1 MKLVLWGRGRDFNIL
16 MMAARWK
23 KDVQIVGVIQSEC
36 NGNEEFL
43 CGNQRFIL
51 YNKDILDTL
60 EFDYIIIANSHYKDI
75 IVNNLHK
82 KYINQMIIPYA
93 CDCQNKEAAITKMQ
107 MFVDNPRDVVVR
119 LSGLH
124 WGYEILPMHF
134 DLKDTSVLYEQ
145 DVFVELADY
154 TRVRTTELIVKELKE
169 NNIDGAMAEVG
180 VFRGRY
186 AKIFSH
192 YFPEKSLYLYD
203 TFQGFDSKQLED
215 EIKEKHANVTWAQL
229 FYNTSEELVKNYIK
243 NEKNTFIRKGFFPN
257 TIESKEKD
265 DKFCL
270 VSLDADLYEPILEGL
285 RFFYPR
291 LVTGGYILVHDYNG
305 LDIIGNE
312 YITLA
317 GVKKA
322 IKDYEKEIGKGL
334 CKVPISD
341 MNGSVIITK

>member
-16 MMAARWK
+16 MMAASWK

-154 TRVRTTELIVKELKE
+154 TRVRTTELIIKELKE
-169 NNIDGAMAEVG
+169 NNIDGAMAEV
-180 VFRGRY
+180 V
-186 AKIFSH
+186 
-192 YFPEKSLYLYD
+192 
-203 TFQGFDSKQLED
+203 
-215 EIKEKHANVTWAQL
+215 
-229 FYNTSEELVKNYIK
+229 NYIK

-257 TIESKEKD
+257 TIELKEKD

>member
-1 MKLVLWGRGRDFNIL
+1 
-16 MMAARWK
+16 
-23 KDVQIVGVIQSEC
+23 
-36 NGNEEFL
+36 
-43 CGNQRFIL
+43 
-51 YNKDILDTL
+51 
-60 EFDYIIIANSHYKDI
+60 
-75 IVNNLHK
+75 
-82 KYINQMIIPYA
+82 MIIPYA

-154 TRVRTTELIVKELKE
+154 TRVRTTELIIKELKE
-169 NNIDGAMAEVG
+169 NNIDGAMAEV
-180 VFRGRY
+180 V
-186 AKIFSH
+186 
-192 YFPEKSLYLYD
+192 
-203 TFQGFDSKQLED
+203 
-215 EIKEKHANVTWAQL
+215 
-229 FYNTSEELVKNYIK
+229 NYIK

-257 TIESKEKD
+257 TIELKEKD

-341 MNGSVIITK
+341 MNG

>member
-16 MMAARWK
+16 MMAAKWK
-23 KDVQIVGVIQSEC
+23 NDVQIVGVVQSEFS
-36 NGNEEFL
+36 GKEEFL
-43 CGNQRFIL
+43 CGNQKFIM
-51 YNKDILDTL
+51 YNKDILNTM
-60 EFDYIIIANSHYKDI
+60 EFDYIIIANSCYKDI
-75 IVNNLHK
+75 IVNNLHE
-82 KYINQMIIPYA
+82 KYIDMMIIPYV
-93 CDCQNKEAAITKMQ
+93 CDCQNKEDAIAKMQ

-124 WGYEILPMHF
+124 WKYEILPMHF

-145 DVFVELADY
+145 DIFVELADY
-154 TRVRTTELIVKELKE
+154 TRIRTTELIIKELKE

-180 VFRGRY
+180 VFRGRF

-192 YFPEKSLYLYD
+192 YFPDKNLYLYD
-203 TFQGFDSKQLED
+203 TFEGFDSKQLAD
-215 EIKEKHANVTWAQL
+215 EIRENHANDKWAQA
-229 FYNTSEELVKNYIK
+229 FYNTSEELVRDYIK
-243 NEKNTFIRKGFFPN
+243 NDKNTYIRKGLFPD
-257 TIESKEKD
+257 TIKLAEKD
-265 DKFCL
+265 EKFCL

-291 LVTGGYILVHDYNG
+291 LVSGGYILVHDYNG
-305 LDIIGNE
+305 LDLIGNE

-322 IKDYEKEIGKGL
+322 IKNYETEIGKGL

>member
-16 MMAARWK
+16 MMAASWK

-154 TRVRTTELIVKELKE
+154 TRVRTTELIIKELKE
-169 NNIDGAMAEVG
+169 NNIDGAMAEV
-180 VFRGRY
+180 V
-186 AKIFSH
+186 
-192 YFPEKSLYLYD
+192 
-203 TFQGFDSKQLED
+203 
-215 EIKEKHANVTWAQL
+215 
-229 FYNTSEELVKNYIK
+229 NYIK

-285 RFFYPR
+285 RFFIP
-291 LVTGGYILVHDYNG
+291 DW
-305 LDIIGNE
+305 
-312 YITLA
+312 
-317 GVKKA
+317 
-322 IKDYEKEIGKGL
+322 
-334 CKVPISD
+334 
-341 MNGSVIITK
+341 